1 MSSAISSIAPNV
13 VHEAVDERQH
23 VRSKLPARVTLSGTS
38 SSFAC
43 DLKDIS
49 LGGLGLHCPHELSPG

>member
-1 MSSAISSIAPNV
+1 MNSVLSPAANV

-43 DLKDIS
+43 ELQDIS